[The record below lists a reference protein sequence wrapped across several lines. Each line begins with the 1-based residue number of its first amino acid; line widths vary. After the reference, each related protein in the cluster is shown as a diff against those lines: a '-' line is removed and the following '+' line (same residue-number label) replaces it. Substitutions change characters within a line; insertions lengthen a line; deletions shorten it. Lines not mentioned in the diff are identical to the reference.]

1 MSRLADV
8 LAIRQV
14 FVPLREI
21 KTMVQTIFAKDIS
34 LYELE
39 EQFGLQPT
47 DDPCFTEWLSDS
59 PPVSESDKQALNR
72 VKSNYLNLI
81 KRRFM
86 SEEAVKMVVLSPLL
100 DLAGFYQQPFA
111 IETETSIKISA
122 EDEGVIV
129 KGNIDVL
136 VVQRQLWIL
145 VIESKAT
152 KFDVMTALPQA
163 LADMLDDPKR
173 DRPTLGLLVNGREF
187 VFVKLAQRDTPQY
200 SLSKAFSILTP
211 EQDLYDV
218 LHLLKHIGGLIS
230 Q

>member
-1 MSRLADV
+1 
-8 LAIRQV
+8 
-14 FVPLREI
+14 
-21 KTMVQTIFAKDIS
+21 MVETIFAKDIS

-39 EQFGLQPT
+39 EQFSLQPT
-47 DDPCFTEWLSDS
+47 DDSCFTEWLSDL
-59 PPVSESDKQALNR
+59 PAVSESDKQALNR
-72 VKSNYLNLI
+72 VRSNYLNLI

-100 DLAGFYQQPFA
+100 DLAGFYQPPFA

-136 VVQRQLWIL
+136 VVQRQFWIL
-145 VIESKAT
+145 VIEAKAT

-163 LADMLDDPKR
+163 LVYMLDDPKR
-173 DRPTLGLLVNGREF
+173 EQLCSSASDRQTLGLLVNGREF
-187 VFVKLAQRDTPQY
+187 VFVKLTQQDTPQY

>member
-1 MSRLADV
+1 MLA
-8 LAIRQV
+8 AIRQV
-14 FVPLREI
+14 FVLLGEI

-39 EQFGLQPT
+39 EQFGLQPI

-72 VKSNYLNLI
+72 VRSNYLNLI

-100 DLAGFYQQPFA
+100 DLAGFYQPPFA

-163 LADMLDDPKR
+163 LAYMLDDSKR

-187 VFVKLAQRDTPQY
+187 VFVKLTQQSTPQY

>member
-1 MSRLADV
+1 
-8 LAIRQV
+8 
-14 FVPLREI
+14 
-21 KTMVQTIFAKDIS
+21 MVQTIFAKDIS

-39 EQFGLQPT
+39 EQFGLQPI
-47 DDPCFTEWLSDS
+47 DDPCFTESLSDS

-72 VKSNYLNLI
+72 VRSNYLNLI

-100 DLAGFYQQPFA
+100 DLAGFYQPPFA

-152 KFDVMTALPQA
+152 KFDVMTALPQV
-163 LADMLDDPKR
+163 LAYMLDDPKR

-187 VFVKLAQRDTPQY
+187 VFVKLTQQDTPQY